1 VQSVELRSF
10 RNVPVGNFDD
20 AMFYMNDHS
29 ARKWELVAARIL
41 GQFLLRGSASMRPVL
56 WGLLVF
62 IVCLPLAFVLLIVA
76 AAKYPPMDV
85 FTMKLPDSLRTTVAE
100 LILRNA
106 PYANVSVKLVDRAIE
121 LDPENA
127 DAWTRRC
134 HGNGEETKYDQ
145 QACRKAIA
153 LDPSA
158 WNFNGLGTAQEN
170 ARDYCTAEDS
180 YTNAIKASANS
191 AYSLRNMARAAL
203 RCGHVGASVAGFE
216 VAEGLDAKA
225 AADPD
230 EDDDTKNDLLADRE
244 YLAVAY
250 NRTNQP
256 VKATAICTK
265 AHADWKACHCELTD
279 AAVKCLETPVGSA
292 SKK

>member
-1 VQSVELRSF
+1 
-10 RNVPVGNFDD
+10 
-20 AMFYMNDHS
+20 
-29 ARKWELVAARIL
+29 
-41 GQFLLRGSASMRPVL
+41 MRPVL

-62 IVCLPLAFVLLIVA
+62 VVCLPLAFVLLIVA
-76 AAKYPPMDV
+76 AARYPAMDA
-85 FTMKLPDSLRTTVAE
+85 FTMKLPDGIRTTVAE
-100 LILRNA
+100 LVLRNA
-106 PYANVSVKLVDRAIE
+106 AYGNISVKLVDRAIE
-121 LDPENA
+121 LDPENT
-127 DAWTRRC
+127 DAWARRC
-134 HGNGEETKYDQ
+134 HGNGEEAKYDQ
-145 QACRKAIA
+145 GACRKAIA

-170 ARDYCTAEDS
+170 VKDYCTAEDS

-230 EDDDTKNDLLADRE
+230 EDDDTKSDLLADRE

-250 NRTNQP
+250 DRTNQP
-256 VKATAICTK
+256 SKAMAICTK
-265 AHADWKACHCELTD
+265 AHAQWKACHCELTD
-279 AAVKCLETPVGSA
+279 TTVKCSDALAISL